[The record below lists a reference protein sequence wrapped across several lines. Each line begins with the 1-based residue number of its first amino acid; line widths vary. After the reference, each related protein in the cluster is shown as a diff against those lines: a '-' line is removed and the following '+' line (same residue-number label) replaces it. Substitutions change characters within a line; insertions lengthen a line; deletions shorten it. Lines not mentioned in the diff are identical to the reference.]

1 MIKTSL
7 VTAFLVIMAL
17 SPVYAGQDGDEGKG
31 GGGEQQGRA
40 DHDGAGRNWQEGRGD
55 YDQGN
60 WQGGKPNRNWQE
72 GRGDHDH
79 GNWQRG
85 KPNRNWQEGRGD
97 HDEGDWEGG
106 DHRHGHRGYYGW
118 YGSPYGYYRRPYPY
132 SYSYGG
138 YGGCGWL
145 YANAMATG
153 DPYLWEQYYAC
164 VGY

>member
-7 VTAFLVIMAL
+7 VTAFLAIMAL
-17 SPVYAGQDGDEGKG
+17 SPAYAGQDGDEGKG

-40 DHDGAGRNWQEGRGD
+40 DHEGAGRNWQEGRGD
-55 YDQGN
+55 HGQGN
-60 WQGGKPNRNWQE
+60 WQG
-72 GRGDHDH
+72 
-79 GNWQRG
+79 G

-106 DHRHGHRGYYGW
+106 HHHYGHRGGYYGW

-145 YANAMATG
+145 YANAIATG

>member
-1 MIKTSL
+1 L
-7 VTAFLVIMAL
+7 
-17 SPVYAGQDGDEGKG
+17 
-31 GGGEQQGRA
+31 
-40 DHDGAGRNWQEGRGD
+40 
-55 YDQGN
+55 
-60 WQGGKPNRNWQE
+60 QE

-79 GNWQRG
+79 GNWQGG

-106 DHRHGHRGYYGW
+106 HHHYGHRGGYYGW

-138 YGGCGWL
+138 YDGCGWL
-145 YANAMATG
+145 YANAIATG